1 MAIFLLW
8 FIIIFAAA
16 FEILLLFVLGEYIY
30 ATTVRHQY
38 PAVSAC
44 VEHRRAIVDEII
56 KHYPN
61 TKTIVDIGAGHGR
74 LARAMGRISNV
85 HIIAVENIGFSVFVM
100 RVLNHIFDAQNVQ
113 VVYADA
119 FEYIKKSPRK
129 YDVGVAYLGPAMNA
143 RLGDIANNFRVIITL
158 DAEIPGMRATR
169 IIDISDGKY
178 TYYPHVGKYPHR
190 LFIYEFNKI

>member
-119 FEYIKKSPRK
+119 FEYIKKHPENMMLELHIWGRQ
-129 YDVGVAYLGPAMNA
+129 
-143 RLGDIANNFRVIITL
+143 
-158 DAEIPGMRATR
+158 
-169 IIDISDGKY
+169 
-178 TYYPHVGKYPHR
+178 
-190 LFIYEFNKI
+190 